1 MIFYRKNCRNHAIKK
16 KKAKKTENKDR
27 TQADI
32 SCDIAEIPR
41 FSIVIPEAD
50 IHSIKKQET
59 DDEFKNSAHKET
71 D

>member
-1 MIFYRKNCRNHAIKK
+1 MIFYRKNRRNHAIKK

-41 FSIVIPEAD
+41 FSIVIPETD
-50 IHSIKKQET
+50 IHSVEKKEA
-59 DDEFKNSAHKET
+59 DDEFKNSADKKT